1 MDLIQ
6 GTGIAKGYSGH
17 QALDDVHIHITSG
30 SIHGLL
36 GPNGAG
42 KTTLIRILMRI
53 LFPDKGSILYRGES
67 LSPHHVD
74 KMGYLPEERGLYK
87 KMSVWDQLLYF
98 GRLRGLSRA
107 DARTK
112 ARRWLEK
119 LDLAR
124 WQHRKTQ
131 DLSKGMQQ
139 KVQFAI
145 AVLHE
150 PEFLIMDE
158 PFSGFDPINAA
169 LIRDEILAM
178 KKEGRTIVLST
189 HNMTSVEELCDE
201 ITLLHRSR
209 VVLAGRMTEIKNRYK
224 TGEYLIRFRGH
235 HISFASALWTSGQI
249 TGKLEDGAYTTL
261 TVKPLEAGGLNKVL
275 QNVLPVAEI
284 VEVRERLPSMND
296 IFLQAVGAHSSL
308 NTQSSLSE

>member
-6 GTGIAKGYSGH
+6 GAGIAKSYSGH
-17 QALDDVHIHITSG
+17 QALDDVHIQIASG
-30 SIHGLL
+30 RIHGLL

-42 KTTLIRILMRI
+42 KTTLIRILTRI
-53 LFPDKGSILYRGES
+53 LFPDTGNIFYRGEP
-67 LSPHHVD
+67 LAPRHVD

-87 KMSVWDQLLYF
+87 KMPVWDQLLYF

-107 DARTK
+107 DVKAK

-124 WQHRKTQ
+124 WQHRKAQ

-139 KVQFAI
+139 KVQFVI

-201 ITLLHRSR
+201 ITLLHRSK
-209 VVLAGRMTEIKNRYK
+209 VVLAGQVGEIKNAYK

-249 TGKLEDGAYTTL
+249 TGKQEDGQYTTL
-261 TVKPLEAGGLNKVL
+261 TVKPLGAGGLNSVL

-296 IFLQAVGAHSSL
+296 IFLQAVRAPHSNSAIS
-308 NTQSSLSE
+308 TVTE